1 MSSEKDFDRIFKALS
16 DARRRRILDLLKT
29 RPRTTGE
36 ICLEFLELDRCT
48 VMQHLDVLE
57 AARLLVQR
65 KEGRYR
71 WNYLDVVP
79 LREIYERWIDPLT
92 SHAVGVLSRLRH
104 DLENQ

>member
-1 MSSEKDFDRIFKALS
+1 MSSEREFDQIFKALS

-29 RPRTTGE
+29 RPQTTGE
-36 ICLEFLELDRCT
+36 ICSEFPELDRCT

-57 AARLLVQR
+57 RSRLLIR
-65 KEGRYR
+65 KKEGRHR

-92 SHAVGVLSRLRH
+92 SPAVDVLSRLRR
-104 DLENQ
+104 DLEEK